1 MHVARTSR
9 LKFLVL
15 VHKYLSSPNAANAI
29 GGIMFFRIYL
39 HLGNGRVIDI
49 KSFRVVESTVSTSS
63 SQLKELG

>member
-1 MHVARTSR
+1 
-9 LKFLVL
+9 
-15 VHKYLSSPNAANAI
+15 
-29 GGIMFFRIYL
+29 MFFRIYL